1 MIRPAGPWNTNERTE
16 VMKRLF
22 LFFLPTIISKVLQ
35 ARKAKQAGRAGQ
47 AARPPRNRF

>member
-1 MIRPAGPWNTNERTE
+1 
-16 VMKRLF
+16 MKKL
-22 LFFLPTIISKVLQ
+22 LIAFLPTIISKVLQ